1 MRKIFTLVLTLA
13 ALTSSAEQPVIIKDY
28 IAPVRSNSVS
38 RSGNVKLLL
47 SLNTLPDGVF
57 FGVMAARTVNG
68 EVEVYY
74 AREEPD
80 GSVSKEMPEGTYDF
94 LASGINDT
102 AAKQFFLVEKN
113 VEVDASQTS
122 LAFFQSDA
130 TRLVIPKFVTP
141 EGEEI
146 DRSDFDSF
154 LEVILPYFSLMEDVI
169 SSAIPMKPELQ
180 TTMSS

>member
-1 MRKIFTLVLTLA
+1 MRKIFTIVLTLA

-80 GSVSKEMPEGTYDF
+80 GSVSIEMPEGTYDF

-102 AAKQFFLVEKN
+102 AAKQFFLVEKD

-130 TRLVIPKFVTP
+130 TRLIIPKFVTP

-154 LEVILPYFSLMEDVI
+154 FGSNSSVFFSY
-169 SSAIPMKPELQ
+169 
-180 TTMSS
+180 